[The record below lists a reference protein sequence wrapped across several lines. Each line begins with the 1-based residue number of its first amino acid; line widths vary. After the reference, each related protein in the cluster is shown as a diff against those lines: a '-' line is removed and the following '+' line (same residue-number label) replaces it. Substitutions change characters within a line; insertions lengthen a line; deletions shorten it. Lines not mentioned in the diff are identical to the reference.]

1 MKGALSIMNNQKDQQ
16 MKQAVYFIDDEPT
29 DMRSTE
35 VSSNSMQ
42 TVIPNS
48 IPRTTVQK
56 QSDSQHSNCTTTVPA
71 NKYVRK
77 SALSNQRQQPVAPPY
92 NQPVQPT
99 SVYQQP
105 AVSAPFNTQHPISQ
119 DNPIETTI
127 QKLQAKWVSD
137 SQKAYREKQFKFDNS
152 TLAPDSQGCLLI
164 LHSNGINTVG
174 KPFSPCRNLQA
185 QKIIEHDTKKG
196 FIKYTFDTPTGEHR
210 SVIVDADCSAL
221 QRYNLLQD
229 NGFIVDANLP
239 ATICAEL
246 IARYTASGLASI
258 PPQIKYSPGWYFS
271 EKHWGFQESEW
282 VDLNAVLLSFTVPPT
297 PDMILYQLVS
307 LYAILQERL
316 PSKMWIRRPICIL
329 THEYL
334 YTDLC
339 IDSTPYVFKKALES
353 LRDRPIVWIRSENI
367 NFNESSS
374 AYSRD
379 KNYQALMNSMQSN
392 QKHPLYM
399 VVSSNLTPRQRTFCL
414 PIQDFIDPYEA
425 TNSIDSIGGLINSIM
440 NNANA
445 FNLTVERSFT
455 KVFDDLGED
464 CSVQREIAAL
474 SMIADVV
481 KWHYSMQVPPQ
492 TLSVRCDE
500 YLETYTRYWD
510 KLDTGSILAPFRNAL
525 YAARRS
531 NMICFRSLED
541 VDISFDCQKEILYDD
556 TYYYTST
563 ALLKKIIKA
572 HLSSYMPSDV
582 LNRLKTTGVLS
593 GSVPKT
599 LTLAPNE
606 PKDFRFRTLLRSN
619 LHQPGSRDLVE
630 V

>member
-1 MKGALSIMNNQKDQQ
+1 MNASNTSGMINALQNLDGTPYNPP
-16 MKQAVYFIDDEPT
+16 E
-29 DMRSTE
+29 E
-35 VSSNSMQ
+35 VSSTLPKRNWTQ
-42 TVIPNS
+42 TVTTTQDVTQRPTYSQRPIYYNS
-48 IPRTTVQK
+48 PVPPSTPSHQSQQPSSSQCNPLDANAQELQAAWESDVQK
-56 QSDSQHSNCTTTVPA
+56 A
-71 NKYVRK
+71 FRK
-77 SALSNQRQQPVAPPY
+77 QR
-92 NQPVQPT
+92 
-99 SVYQQP
+99 
-105 AVSAPFNTQHPISQ
+105 
-119 DNPIETTI
+119 
-127 QKLQAKWVSD
+127 L
-137 SQKAYREKQFKFDNS
+137 RFDNCA
-152 TLAPDSQGCLLI
+152 LVEDFQGCLTYQC
-164 LHSNGINTVG
+164 SNGENTIV
-174 KPFSPCRNLQA
+174 KPFSPCRNLRA
-185 QKIIEHDTKKG
+185 QKIVDHSTQKEY
-196 FIKYTFDTPTGEHR
+196 IKYTFDTPTGEHK
-210 SVIVDADCSAL
+210 SVIVDATCSAL
-221 QRYNLLQD
+221 HRYNLLRD
-229 NGFIVDANLP
+229 NGFIVFAHLLP
-239 ATICAEL
+239 TVCGEL
-246 IARYTASGLASI
+246 IARYTAATRDSI

-282 VDLNAVLLSFTVPPT
+282 VDLNTVLLSFTISPT
-297 PDMILYQLVS
+297 PDVIMYQLVS

-334 YTDLC
+334 YTDSC
-339 IDSTPYVFKKALES
+339 IDSTPYLFKKALES

-399 VVSSNLTPRQRTFCL
+399 IVSSNLTPRQRTFCL

-445 FNLTVERSFT
+445 FNSTVERSFT

-500 YLETYTRYWD
+500 YLETYTRYWERIND
-510 KLDTGSILAPFRNAL
+510 GNILTPFRNAL

-582 LNRLKTTGVLS
+582 LSRLKTVGVLS
-593 GSVPKT
+593 GSVSKT

-606 PKDFRFRTLLRSN
+606 SKDFRFRTLLRST

>member
-1 MKGALSIMNNQKDQQ
+1 MNNQKDQQ

-29 DMRSTE
+29 DMRSAE

-99 SVYQQP
+99 NVYQQP

-379 KNYQALMNSMQSN
+379 KNYQALMNSTQSN

-425 TNSIDSIGGLINSIM
+425 TNSIDSIGGIINSIM

-445 FNLTVERSFT
+445 FNSTVERSFT

-500 YLETYTRYWD
+500 YLETYTRYWERIND
-510 KLDTGSILAPFRNAL
+510 GNILTPFRNAL

-531 NMICFRSLED
+531 DMICFRPLED
-541 VDISFDCQKEILYDD
+541 VDSSFECQKEILYDD

-563 ALLKKIIKA
+563 ALLKKIIKVQ
-572 HLSSYMPSDV
+572 LRSYMPSDV
-582 LNRLKTTGVLS
+582 LNRLKTAGVLS

-599 LTLAPNE
+599 LTFAPNE
-606 PKDFRFRTLLRSN
+606 SKDFRFRTLLRSS

-630 V
+630 I

>member
-1 MKGALSIMNNQKDQQ
+1 MNNQKDQQ

-99 SVYQQP
+99 NVYQQP

-152 TLAPDSQGCLLI
+152 ALAPDSQGCLLI

-353 LRDRPIVWIRSENI
+353 LRDRSIVWIRSENI

-379 KNYQALMNSMQSN
+379 KNYQALMNSTQSN

-414 PIQDFIDPYEA
+414 PIQDFIDSYEA

-445 FNLTVERSFT
+445 FNSTVERSFT

-500 YLETYTRYWD
+500 YLETYTRYWERIND
-510 KLDTGSILAPFRNAL
+510 GNILTPFRNAL

-531 NMICFRSLED
+531 DMICFRPLED
-541 VDISFDCQKEILYDD
+541 VDSSFDCQKEILYDD

-563 ALLKKIIKA
+563 ALLKKIIKVQ
-572 HLSSYMPSDV
+572 LRSYMPSDV
-582 LNRLKTTGVLS
+582 LNRLKTAGVLS

-599 LTLAPNE
+599 LTFAPNE
-606 PKDFRFRTLLRSN
+606 SKDFRFRTLLRSS

-630 V
+630 I

>member
-1 MKGALSIMNNQKDQQ
+1 MNASNTSGMINALQNLDGTPYNPP
-16 MKQAVYFIDDEPT
+16 E
-29 DMRSTE
+29 E
-35 VSSNSMQ
+35 VSSTFPKRNWTQ
-42 TVIPNS
+42 TVTTTQDVTQCSTYYSAAPSNS
-48 IPRTTVQK
+48 PVPPSTPSHQSQQPSSTQCDLLEAKAQELQAAWESDVQK
-56 QSDSQHSNCTTTVPA
+56 A
-71 NKYVRK
+71 FRK
-77 SALSNQRQQPVAPPY
+77 QR
-92 NQPVQPT
+92 
-99 SVYQQP
+99 
-105 AVSAPFNTQHPISQ
+105 
-119 DNPIETTI
+119 
-127 QKLQAKWVSD
+127 L
-137 SQKAYREKQFKFDNS
+137 RFDNCA
-152 TLAPDSQGCLLI
+152 LVEDFQGCLTYQC
-164 LHSNGINTVG
+164 SNGENTIV
-174 KPFSPCRNLQA
+174 KPFSPCRNLRA
-185 QKIIEHDTKKG
+185 QKIVDHSTQKEY
-196 FIKYTFDTPTGEHR
+196 IKYTFDTPTGEHK
-210 SVIVDADCSAL
+210 SVIVDATCSAL
-221 QRYNLLQD
+221 YRYNLLRD
-229 NGFIVDANLP
+229 NGFIVFAHLLP
-239 ATICAEL
+239 TVCGEL
-246 IARYTASGLASI
+246 IARYTAATRDSI

-282 VDLNAVLLSFTVPPT
+282 VDLNTVLLSFTISPT
-297 PDMILYQLVS
+297 PDVIMYQLVS

-316 PSKMWIRRPICIL
+316 PYKMWIRRPICIL

-334 YTDLC
+334 YTDSC
-339 IDSTPYVFKKALES
+339 IDSTPYLFKKALES

-399 VVSSNLTPRQRTFCL
+399 IVSSNLTPRQRTFCL

-445 FNLTVERSFT
+445 FNSTVERSFT

-500 YLETYTRYWD
+500 YLETYTRYWERIND
-510 KLDTGSILAPFRNAL
+510 GNILTPFRNAL

-582 LNRLKTTGVLS
+582 LSRLKTVGVLS
-593 GSVPKT
+593 GSVSKT

-606 PKDFRFRTLLRSN
+606 SKDFRFRTLLRST

>member
-1 MKGALSIMNNQKDQQ
+1 MNNQKDQQ

-99 SVYQQP
+99 NVYQQP

-282 VDLNAVLLSFTVPPT
+282 VDLNTVLLSFTISPT
-297 PDMILYQLVS
+297 PDVIMYQLVS

-399 VVSSNLTPRQRTFCL
+399 IVSSNLTPRQRTFCL

-445 FNLTVERSFT
+445 FNSTVERSFT

-500 YLETYTRYWD
+500 YLETYTRYWERIND
-510 KLDTGSILAPFRNAL
+510 GNILTPFRNAL

-531 NMICFRSLED
+531 DMICFRPLED
-541 VDISFDCQKEILYDD
+541 VDSSFECQKEILYDD

-563 ALLKKIIKA
+563 ALLKKIIKVQ
-572 HLSSYMPSDV
+572 LRSYMPSDV
-582 LNRLKTTGVLS
+582 LNRLKTAGVLS

-599 LTLAPNE
+599 LTFAPNE
-606 PKDFRFRTLLRSN
+606 SKDFRFRTLLRSS

-630 V
+630 I

>member
-1 MKGALSIMNNQKDQQ
+1 MNNQKDQQ

-99 SVYQQP
+99 NVYQQP

-379 KNYQALMNSMQSN
+379 KNYQALMNSTQSN

-440 NNANA
+440 NNANS
-445 FNLTVERSFT
+445 FNSTVERSFT

-500 YLETYTRYWD
+500 YLETYTRYWERIND
-510 KLDTGSILAPFRNAL
+510 GNILTPFRNAL

-531 NMICFRSLED
+531 DMICFRPLED
-541 VDISFDCQKEILYDD
+541 VDSSFECQKEILYDD

-563 ALLKKIIKA
+563 ALLKKIIKVQ
-572 HLSSYMPSDV
+572 LRSYMPSDV
-582 LNRLKTTGVLS
+582 LNRLKTAGVLS

-599 LTLAPNE
+599 LTFAPNE
-606 PKDFRFRTLLRSN
+606 SKDFRFRTLLRSS

-630 V
+630 I

>member
-1 MKGALSIMNNQKDQQ
+1 MNASNTSGMINALQNLDGTPYNPP
-16 MKQAVYFIDDEPT
+16 E
-29 DMRSTE
+29 E
-35 VSSNSMQ
+35 VSSTFPKRNWTQ
-42 TVIPNS
+42 TVTTTQDVTQCSTYYSAAPSNS
-48 IPRTTVQK
+48 PVPPSTPSHQSQQPSSSQCDLLEAKAQELQAAWESDVQK
-56 QSDSQHSNCTTTVPA
+56 A
-71 NKYVRK
+71 FRK
-77 SALSNQRQQPVAPPY
+77 QR
-92 NQPVQPT
+92 
-99 SVYQQP
+99 
-105 AVSAPFNTQHPISQ
+105 
-119 DNPIETTI
+119 
-127 QKLQAKWVSD
+127 L
-137 SQKAYREKQFKFDNS
+137 RFDNCA
-152 TLAPDSQGCLLI
+152 LVEDFQGCLTYQC
-164 LHSNGINTVG
+164 SNGENTIV
-174 KPFSPCRNLQA
+174 KPFSPCRNLRA
-185 QKIIEHDTKKG
+185 QKIVDHSTQKEY
-196 FIKYTFDTPTGEHR
+196 IKYTFDTPTGEHKI
-210 SVIVDADCSAL
+210 VIVDATCSAL
-221 QRYNLLQD
+221 HRYNLLRD
-229 NGFIVDANLP
+229 NGFIVIAHLLP
-239 ATICAEL
+239 TVCGEL
-246 IARYTASGLASI
+246 IARYTAATRDSI

-339 IDSTPYVFKKALES
+339 IDSTPYLFKKALES

-379 KNYQALMNSMQSN
+379 KNYQALMNSTQSN

-445 FNLTVERSFT
+445 FNSTVERSFT

-500 YLETYTRYWD
+500 YLETYTRYWERIND
-510 KLDTGSILAPFRNAL
+510 GNILTPFRNAL

-531 NMICFRSLED
+531 DMICFRPLED
-541 VDISFDCQKEILYDD
+541 VDSSFECQKEILYDD

-563 ALLKKIIKA
+563 ALLKKIIKVQ
-572 HLSSYMPSDV
+572 LRSYMPSDV
-582 LNRLKTTGVLS
+582 LNRLKTAGVLS

-599 LTLAPNE
+599 LTFAPNE
-606 PKDFRFRTLLRSN
+606 SKDFRFRTLLRSS

-630 V
+630 I

>member
-1 MKGALSIMNNQKDQQ
+1 MNNQKDQQ

-99 SVYQQP
+99 NVYQQP

-152 TLAPDSQGCLLI
+152 ALAPDSQGCLLI

-379 KNYQALMNSMQSN
+379 KNYQALMNSTQSN

-414 PIQDFIDPYEA
+414 PIQDFIDSYEA

-445 FNLTVERSFT
+445 FNSTVERSFT

-500 YLETYTRYWD
+500 YLETYTRYWERIND
-510 KLDTGSILAPFRNAL
+510 GNILTPFRNAL

-531 NMICFRSLED
+531 DMICFRPLED
-541 VDISFDCQKEILYDD
+541 VDSSFDCQKEILYDD

-563 ALLKKIIKA
+563 ALLKKIIKVQ
-572 HLSSYMPSDV
+572 LRSYMPSDV
-582 LNRLKTTGVLS
+582 LNRLKTDGVLS

-599 LTLAPNE
+599 LTFAPNE
-606 PKDFRFRTLLRSN
+606 SKDFRFRTLLRSS

-630 V
+630 I

>member
-1 MKGALSIMNNQKDQQ
+1 MNNQKDQQ

-92 NQPVQPT
+92 NQPVQLT
-99 SVYQQP
+99 NVYQQP

-196 FIKYTFDTPTGEHR
+196 FIKFTFDTPTGEHR

-379 KNYQALMNSMQSN
+379 KNYQALMNSTQSN

-445 FNLTVERSFT
+445 FNSTVERSFT

-500 YLETYTRYWD
+500 YLETYTRYWERIND
-510 KLDTGSILAPFRNAL
+510 GNILTPFRNAL

-531 NMICFRSLED
+531 DMICFRPLED
-541 VDISFDCQKEILYDD
+541 VDSSFECQKEILYDD

-563 ALLKKIIKA
+563 ALLKKIIKVQ
-572 HLSSYMPSDV
+572 LRSYMPSDV
-582 LNRLKTTGVLS
+582 LNRLKTAGVLS

-599 LTLAPNE
+599 LTFAPNE
-606 PKDFRFRTLLRSN
+606 SKDFRFRTLLRSS

-630 V
+630 I

>member
-1 MKGALSIMNNQKDQQ
+1 MNNQKDQQ

-77 SALSNQRQQPVAPPY
+77 SVLSNQRQQPVAPPY

-99 SVYQQP
+99 NVYQQP

-152 TLAPDSQGCLLI
+152 ALAPDSQGCLLI

-210 SVIVDADCSAL
+210 SVIVDATCSAL
-221 QRYNLLQD
+221 HRYNLLRD
-229 NGFIVDANLP
+229 NGFIVIAHLLP
-239 ATICAEL
+239 TVCGEL
-246 IARYTASGLASI
+246 IARHTAATRDSI

-271 EKHWGFQESEW
+271 ENHWGFQESEW
-282 VDLNAVLLSFTVPPT
+282 VDLNTVLLSFTISPT
-297 PDMILYQLVS
+297 PDVIMYQLVS

-316 PSKMWIRRPICIL
+316 PSKMWIRHPLCIL
-329 THEYL
+329 THKYQC
-334 YTDLC
+334 TDLS
-339 IDSTPYVFKKALES
+339 IDKTPLIFKKKLES
-353 LRDRPIVWIRSENI
+353 LRDRPIIWIRAEDTS
-367 NFNESSS
+367 FNESAN

-379 KNYQALMNSMQSN
+379 KNYQALLDSMQSS
-392 QKHPLYM
+392 QKHPLYI
-399 VVSSNLTPRQRTFCL
+399 VVSADLTPRQRTFCL
-414 PIQDFIDPYEA
+414 PIQDFIEPCTGA
-425 TNSIDSIGGLINSIM
+425 GSINSVGCLIKSIL
-440 NNANA
+440 NNADA
-445 FNLTVERSFT
+445 FNSEVERCFIEASN
-455 KVFDDLGED
+455 KYGED
-464 CSVQREIAAL
+464 CSVQQEIATL
-474 SMIADVV
+474 SAIASIIR
-481 KWHYSMQVPPQ
+481 WHYSIQIPPQ
-492 TLSVRCDE
+492 TFPICCDDS
-500 YLETYTRYWD
+500 LKTYACYWD
-510 KLDTGSILAPFRNAL
+510 KLNDGNILAPFRNAL
-525 YAARRS
+525 YASRRS

-619 LHQPGSRDLVE
+619 LHQPGSRDLAE
-630 V
+630 I

>member
-1 MKGALSIMNNQKDQQ
+1 MNNQKDQQ

-99 SVYQQP
+99 NVYQQP

-210 SVIVDADCSAL
+210 SVIVDATCSAL
-221 QRYNLLQD
+221 HRYNLLRD
-229 NGFIVDANLP
+229 NGFIVIAHLLP
-239 ATICAEL
+239 TVCGEL
-246 IARYTASGLASI
+246 IARYTAATRDSI

-525 YAARRS
+525 YASRRS

-630 V
+630 I

>member
-1 MKGALSIMNNQKDQQ
+1 MNASNTSGMINALQNLDGTPYNPP
-16 MKQAVYFIDDEPT
+16 E
-29 DMRSTE
+29 E
-35 VSSNSMQ
+35 VSSTFPKRNWTQ
-42 TVIPNS
+42 TVTTTQDVTQYSTYYSAAPSNS
-48 IPRTTVQK
+48 PVPPSTPSHQSQQPSSSQCDLLEAKAQELQAAWESDVQK
-56 QSDSQHSNCTTTVPA
+56 A
-71 NKYVRK
+71 FRK
-77 SALSNQRQQPVAPPY
+77 QR
-92 NQPVQPT
+92 
-99 SVYQQP
+99 
-105 AVSAPFNTQHPISQ
+105 
-119 DNPIETTI
+119 
-127 QKLQAKWVSD
+127 L
-137 SQKAYREKQFKFDNS
+137 RFDNCA
-152 TLAPDSQGCLLI
+152 LVEDFQGCLTYQC
-164 LHSNGINTVG
+164 SNGENTIV
-174 KPFSPCRNLQA
+174 KPFSPCRNLRA
-185 QKIIEHDTKKG
+185 QKIVDHSTQKEY
-196 FIKYTFDTPTGEHR
+196 IKYTFDTPTGEHK
-210 SVIVDADCSAL
+210 SVIVDATCSAL
-221 QRYNLLQD
+221 HRYNLLRD
-229 NGFIVDANLP
+229 NGFIVFAHLLP
-239 ATICAEL
+239 TVCGEL
-246 IARYTASGLASI
+246 IARYTAATRDSI

-282 VDLNAVLLSFTVPPT
+282 VDLNTVLLSFTISPT
-297 PDMILYQLVS
+297 PDVIMYQLVS
-307 LYAILQERL
+307 LYAMLQERL

-334 YTDLC
+334 YTDSC
-339 IDSTPYVFKKALES
+339 IDSTPYLFKKALES

-399 VVSSNLTPRQRTFCL
+399 IVSSNLTPRQRTFCL

-445 FNLTVERSFT
+445 FNSTVERSFT

-500 YLETYTRYWD
+500 YLETYTRYWERIND
-510 KLDTGSILAPFRNAL
+510 GNILTPFRNAL

-582 LNRLKTTGVLS
+582 LSRLKTVGVLS
-593 GSVPKT
+593 GSVSKT

-606 PKDFRFRTLLRSN
+606 SKDFRFRTLLRST

>member
-1 MKGALSIMNNQKDQQ
+1 MNNQKDQQ

-99 SVYQQP
+99 NVYQQP

-119 DNPIETTI
+119 DNPIETTL

-379 KNYQALMNSMQSN
+379 KNYQALMNSTQSN

-445 FNLTVERSFT
+445 FNSTVERSFT

-500 YLETYTRYWD
+500 YLETYTRYWERIND
-510 KLDTGSILAPFRNAL
+510 GNILTPFRNAL

-531 NMICFRSLED
+531 DMICFRPLED
-541 VDISFDCQKEILYDD
+541 VDSSFECQKEILYDD

-563 ALLKKIIKA
+563 ALLKKIIKVQ
-572 HLSSYMPSDV
+572 LRSYMPSDV
-582 LNRLKTTGVLS
+582 LNRLKTAGVLS

-599 LTLAPNE
+599 LTFAPNE
-606 PKDFRFRTLLRSN
+606 SKDFRFRTLLRSS

-630 V
+630 I

>member
-1 MKGALSIMNNQKDQQ
+1 MNNQKDQQ

-29 DMRSTE
+29 DTRSTE

-77 SALSNQRQQPVAPPY
+77 SALLNQRQQPVAPPY
-92 NQPVQPT
+92 NQPFQPT
-99 SVYQQP
+99 NVYQQP
-105 AVSAPFNTQHPISQ
+105 AVSAPFNTQHPISP

-196 FIKYTFDTPTGEHR
+196 FIKYTFDTPTGEHK

-339 IDSTPYVFKKALES
+339 IDSTPYLFKKALES

-414 PIQDFIDPYEA
+414 PIQDFIEPYEA

-445 FNLTVERSFT
+445 FNSTVERSFT

-500 YLETYTRYWD
+500 YLETYTRYWERIND
-510 KLDTGSILAPFRNAL
+510 GNILTPFRNAL
-525 YAARRS
+525 YVARRS
-531 NMICFRSLED
+531 NIICFYPLED
-541 VDISFDCQKEILYDD
+541 ANSSFNCQKEILYDD

-563 ALLKKIIKA
+563 ALLKKIIKVQ
-572 HLSSYMPSDV
+572 LRSYMPSDV
-582 LNRLKTTGVLS
+582 LNRLKTAGVLS

-599 LTLAPNE
+599 LTFAPNDS
-606 PKDFRFRTLLRSN
+606 KDFRFRTLLRSS

-630 V
+630 I

>member
-1 MKGALSIMNNQKDQQ
+1 MNNQKDQQ

-99 SVYQQP
+99 NVYQQP

-353 LRDRPIVWIRSENI
+353 LRDRPIVWIHSENI

-379 KNYQALMNSMQSN
+379 KNYQALMNSTQSN

-445 FNLTVERSFT
+445 FNSTVERSFT

-500 YLETYTRYWD
+500 YLETYTRYWERIND
-510 KLDTGSILAPFRNAL
+510 GNILTPFRNAL

-531 NMICFRSLED
+531 DMICFRPLED
-541 VDISFDCQKEILYDD
+541 VDSSFECQKEILYDD

-563 ALLKKIIKA
+563 ALLKKIIKVQ
-572 HLSSYMPSDV
+572 LRSYMPSDV
-582 LNRLKTTGVLS
+582 LNRLKTAGVLS

-599 LTLAPNE
+599 LTFAPNE
-606 PKDFRFRTLLRSN
+606 SKDFRFRTLLRSS

-630 V
+630 I

>member
-1 MKGALSIMNNQKDQQ
+1 MNASNTSGMINALQNLDGTPYNPP
-16 MKQAVYFIDDEPT
+16 E
-29 DMRSTE
+29 E
-35 VSSNSMQ
+35 VSSTFPKRNWTQ
-42 TVIPNS
+42 TVTTTQDVTQYSTYYSAAPSNS
-48 IPRTTVQK
+48 PVPPSTPSHQSQQPSSSQCDLLEAKAQELQAAWESDVQK
-56 QSDSQHSNCTTTVPA
+56 A
-71 NKYVRK
+71 FRK
-77 SALSNQRQQPVAPPY
+77 QR
-92 NQPVQPT
+92 
-99 SVYQQP
+99 
-105 AVSAPFNTQHPISQ
+105 
-119 DNPIETTI
+119 
-127 QKLQAKWVSD
+127 L
-137 SQKAYREKQFKFDNS
+137 RFDNCA
-152 TLAPDSQGCLLI
+152 LVEDFQNCLTYQC
-164 LHSNGINTVG
+164 SNGENTIV
-174 KPFSPCRNLQA
+174 KPFSPCRNLRA
-185 QKIIEHDTKKG
+185 QKIVDHSTQKEY
-196 FIKYTFDTPTGEHR
+196 IKYTFDTPTGEHK
-210 SVIVDADCSAL
+210 SVIVDATCSAL
-221 QRYNLLQD
+221 HRYNLLRD
-229 NGFIVDANLP
+229 NGFIVFAHLLP
-239 ATICAEL
+239 TVCGEL
-246 IARYTASGLASI
+246 IARYTAATRDSI

-282 VDLNAVLLSFTVPPT
+282 VDLNTVLLSFTISPT
-297 PDMILYQLVS
+297 PDVIMYQLVS

-334 YTDLC
+334 YTDSC
-339 IDSTPYVFKKALES
+339 IDSTPYLFKKALES

-399 VVSSNLTPRQRTFCL
+399 IVSSNLTPRQRTFCL

-445 FNLTVERSFT
+445 FNSTVERSFT

-500 YLETYTRYWD
+500 YLETYTRYWERIND
-510 KLDTGSILAPFRNAL
+510 GNILTPFRNAL

-582 LNRLKTTGVLS
+582 LSRLKTVGVLS
-593 GSVPKT
+593 GSVSKT

-606 PKDFRFRTLLRSN
+606 SKDFRFRTLLRST

>member
-1 MKGALSIMNNQKDQQ
+1 MNNQKDQQ

-92 NQPVQPT
+92 NQPVQLT
-99 SVYQQP
+99 NVYQQP

-196 FIKYTFDTPTGEHR
+196 FIKFTFDTPTGEHR

-379 KNYQALMNSMQSN
+379 KNYQALMNSTQSN

-445 FNLTVERSFT
+445 FNSTVERSFT

-500 YLETYTRYWD
+500 YLETYTRYWERIND
-510 KLDTGSILAPFRNAL
+510 GNILTPFRNAL

-582 LNRLKTTGVLS
+582 LSRLKTVGVLS
-593 GSVPKT
+593 GSVSKT

-606 PKDFRFRTLLRSN
+606 SKDFRFRTLLRST

>member
-1 MKGALSIMNNQKDQQ
+1 MNNQKDQQ

-77 SALSNQRQQPVAPPY
+77 SAPSNQRQQPVAPPY

-99 SVYQQP
+99 NVYQQP

-127 QKLQAKWVSD
+127 QKLQAKWLSD

-379 KNYQALMNSMQSN
+379 KNYQALMNSTQSN

-445 FNLTVERSFT
+445 FNSTVERSFT

-500 YLETYTRYWD
+500 YLETYTRYWERIND
-510 KLDTGSILAPFRNAL
+510 GNILTPFRNAL

-531 NMICFRSLED
+531 DMICFRPLED
-541 VDISFDCQKEILYDD
+541 VDSSFECQKEILYDD

-563 ALLKKIIKA
+563 ALLKKIIKVQ
-572 HLSSYMPSDV
+572 LRSYMPSDV
-582 LNRLKTTGVLS
+582 LNRLKTAGVLS

-599 LTLAPNE
+599 LTFAPNE
-606 PKDFRFRTLLRSN
+606 SKDFRFRTLLRSS

-630 V
+630 I

>member
-1 MKGALSIMNNQKDQQ
+1 MNNQKDQQ

-92 NQPVQPT
+92 NQPVQLT
-99 SVYQQP
+99 NVYQQP

-137 SQKAYREKQFKFDNS
+137 FQKAYREKQFKFDNS

-445 FNLTVERSFT
+445 FNSTVERSFT

-500 YLETYTRYWD
+500 YLETYTRYWERIND
-510 KLDTGSILAPFRNAL
+510 GNILTPFRNAL

-531 NMICFRSLED
+531 DMICFRPLED
-541 VDISFDCQKEILYDD
+541 VDSSFECQKEILYDD

-563 ALLKKIIKA
+563 ALLKKIIKVQ
-572 HLSSYMPSDV
+572 LRSYMPSDV
-582 LNRLKTTGVLS
+582 LNRLKTAGVLS

-599 LTLAPNE
+599 LTFAPNE
-606 PKDFRFRTLLRSN
+606 SKDFRFRTLLRSS

-630 V
+630 I

>member
-1 MKGALSIMNNQKDQQ
+1 MNNQKDQQ

-99 SVYQQP
+99 NVYQQP

-541 VDISFDCQKEILYDD
+541 VDISFACQKEILYDD

-563 ALLKKIIKA
+563 DLLKKIIKA
-572 HLSSYMPSDV
+572 HLSSYMPSVV
-582 LNRLKTTGVLS
+582 LKRLKTTGVLS

>member
-1 MKGALSIMNNQKDQQ
+1 MNNQKDQQ

-99 SVYQQP
+99 NVYQQP

-379 KNYQALMNSMQSN
+379 KNYQALMNSTQSN

-445 FNLTVERSFT
+445 FNSTVERSFT

-500 YLETYTRYWD
+500 YLETYTRYWERIND
-510 KLDTGSILAPFRNAL
+510 GNILTPFRNAL

-531 NMICFRSLED
+531 DMICFRPLED
-541 VDISFDCQKEILYDD
+541 VDSSFECQKEILYDD

-563 ALLKKIIKA
+563 ALLKKIIKVQ
-572 HLSSYMPSDV
+572 LRSYMPSDV
-582 LNRLKTTGVLS
+582 LNHLKTAGVLS

-599 LTLAPNE
+599 LTFAPNE
-606 PKDFRFRTLLRSN
+606 SKDFRFRTLLRSS

-630 V
+630 I

>member
-1 MKGALSIMNNQKDQQ
+1 MNASNTSGMINALQNLDGTPYNPP
-16 MKQAVYFIDDEPT
+16 E
-29 DMRSTE
+29 E
-35 VSSNSMQ
+35 VSSTFPKRNWTQ
-42 TVIPNS
+42 TVTTTQDVTQCSTYYSAAPSNS
-48 IPRTTVQK
+48 PVPPSTPSHQSQQPSSSQCDPLEAKAQEFKAAWESDVQK
-56 QSDSQHSNCTTTVPA
+56 A
-71 NKYVRK
+71 FRK
-77 SALSNQRQQPVAPPY
+77 QR
-92 NQPVQPT
+92 
-99 SVYQQP
+99 
-105 AVSAPFNTQHPISQ
+105 
-119 DNPIETTI
+119 
-127 QKLQAKWVSD
+127 L
-137 SQKAYREKQFKFDNS
+137 RFDNCA
-152 TLAPDSQGCLLI
+152 LVEDFQGCLTYQC
-164 LHSNGINTVG
+164 SNGENTIV
-174 KPFSPCRNLQA
+174 KPFSPCRNLRA
-185 QKIIEHDTKKG
+185 QKIVDHSTQKEY
-196 FIKYTFDTPTGEHR
+196 IKYTFDTPTGEHK
-210 SVIVDADCSAL
+210 SVIVDATCSAL
-221 QRYNLLQD
+221 HRYNLLRD
-229 NGFIVDANLP
+229 NGFIVFAHLLP
-239 ATICAEL
+239 TVCGEL
-246 IARYTASGLASI
+246 IARYTAATRDSI

-282 VDLNAVLLSFTVPPT
+282 VDLNTVLLSFTISPT
-297 PDMILYQLVS
+297 PDVIMYQLVS

-334 YTDLC
+334 YTDSC
-339 IDSTPYVFKKALES
+339 IDSTPYLFKKALES

-399 VVSSNLTPRQRTFCL
+399 IVSSNLTPRQRTFCL

-445 FNLTVERSFT
+445 FNSTVERSFT

-500 YLETYTRYWD
+500 YLETYTRYWERIND
-510 KLDTGSILAPFRNAL
+510 GNILTPFRNAL

-563 ALLKKIIKA
+563 ALLKRIIKA
-572 HLSSYMPSDV
+572 HLSSYMRPMC
-582 LNRLKTTGVLS
+582 
-593 GSVPKT
+593 SV
-599 LTLAPNE
+599 
-606 PKDFRFRTLLRSN
+606 
-619 LHQPGSRDLVE
+619 V
-630 V
+630 

>member
-1 MKGALSIMNNQKDQQ
+1 MNNQKDQQ

-99 SVYQQP
+99 NVYQQP

-379 KNYQALMNSMQSN
+379 KNYQALMNSTQSN

-445 FNLTVERSFT
+445 FNSTVERSFT

-500 YLETYTRYWD
+500 YLETYTRYWERIND
-510 KLDTGSILAPFRNAL
+510 GNILTPFRNAL

-531 NMICFRSLED
+531 DMICFRPLED
-541 VDISFDCQKEILYDD
+541 VDSSFECQKEILYDD

-563 ALLKKIIKA
+563 ALLKKIIKVQ
-572 HLSSYMPSDV
+572 LRSYMPSDV

-619 LHQPGSRDLVE
+619 LHQPGSRDLAE
-630 V
+630 I

>member
-1 MKGALSIMNNQKDQQ
+1 MNNQKDQQ

-29 DMRSTE
+29 DTRSTE

-92 NQPVQPT
+92 NQPFQPT
-99 SVYQQP
+99 NVYQQP
-105 AVSAPFNTQHPISQ
+105 AVSAPFNTQHPISP

-196 FIKYTFDTPTGEHR
+196 FIKYTFDTPTGEHK

-339 IDSTPYVFKKALES
+339 IDSTPYLFKKALES

-414 PIQDFIDPYEA
+414 PIQDFIEPYEA

-445 FNLTVERSFT
+445 FNSTVERSFT

-500 YLETYTRYWD
+500 YLETYTRYWERIND
-510 KLDTGSILAPFRNAL
+510 GNILTPFRNAL

-531 NMICFRSLED
+531 NIICFYPLED
-541 VDISFDCQKEILYDD
+541 ANSSFNCQKEILYDD

-563 ALLKKIIKA
+563 ALLKKIIKVQ
-572 HLSSYMPSDV
+572 LRSYMPSDV
-582 LNRLKTTGVLS
+582 LNRLKTAGVLS

-599 LTLAPNE
+599 LTFAPNDS
-606 PKDFRFRTLLRSN
+606 KDFRFRTLLRSS

-630 V
+630 I

>member
-1 MKGALSIMNNQKDQQ
+1 MNASNTSGMINALQNLDGTPYNPP
-16 MKQAVYFIDDEPT
+16 E
-29 DMRSTE
+29 E
-35 VSSNSMQ
+35 VSSTFPKRNWTQ
-42 TVIPNS
+42 TVTTTQDVTQYSTYYSAAPSNS
-48 IPRTTVQK
+48 PVPPSTPSHQSQQPSSSQCDLLEAKAQELQAAWESDVQK
-56 QSDSQHSNCTTTVPA
+56 A
-71 NKYVRK
+71 FRK
-77 SALSNQRQQPVAPPY
+77 QR
-92 NQPVQPT
+92 
-99 SVYQQP
+99 
-105 AVSAPFNTQHPISQ
+105 
-119 DNPIETTI
+119 
-127 QKLQAKWVSD
+127 L
-137 SQKAYREKQFKFDNS
+137 RFDNCA
-152 TLAPDSQGCLLI
+152 LVEDFQGCLTYQC
-164 LHSNGINTVG
+164 SNGENTIV
-174 KPFSPCRNLQA
+174 KPFSPCRNLRA
-185 QKIIEHDTKKG
+185 QKIVDHSTQKEY
-196 FIKYTFDTPTGEHR
+196 IKYTFDTPTGEHK
-210 SVIVDADCSAL
+210 SVIVDATCSAL
-221 QRYNLLQD
+221 HRYNLLRD
-229 NGFIVDANLP
+229 NGFIVFAHLLP
-239 ATICAEL
+239 TVCGEL
-246 IARYTASGLASI
+246 IARYTAATRDSI

-282 VDLNAVLLSFTVPPT
+282 VDLNTVLLSFTISPT
-297 PDMILYQLVS
+297 PDVIMYQLVS

-334 YTDLC
+334 YTDSC
-339 IDSTPYVFKKALES
+339 IDSTPYLFKKALES

-367 NFNESSS
+367 NFNEPSS

-399 VVSSNLTPRQRTFCL
+399 IVSSNLTPRQRTFCL

-445 FNLTVERSFT
+445 FNSTVERSFT

-500 YLETYTRYWD
+500 YLETYTRYWERIND
-510 KLDTGSILAPFRNAL
+510 GNILTPFRNAL

-582 LNRLKTTGVLS
+582 LSRLKTVGVLS
-593 GSVPKT
+593 GSVSKT

-606 PKDFRFRTLLRSN
+606 SKDFRFRTLLRST

>member
-1 MKGALSIMNNQKDQQ
+1 MNNQKDQQ

-99 SVYQQP
+99 NVYQQP

-531 NMICFRSLED
+531 DMICFRPLED
-541 VDISFDCQKEILYDD
+541 VDSSFDCQKEILYDD

-563 ALLKKIIKA
+563 ALLKKIIKVQ
-572 HLSSYMPSDV
+572 LRSYMPSDV
-582 LNRLKTTGVLS
+582 LNRLKTAGVLS

-599 LTLAPNE
+599 LTFAPNE
-606 PKDFRFRTLLRSN
+606 SKDFRFRTLLRSS

-630 V
+630 I

>member
-1 MKGALSIMNNQKDQQ
+1 MNASNTSGMINALQNLDGTPYNPP
-16 MKQAVYFIDDEPT
+16 E
-29 DMRSTE
+29 E
-35 VSSNSMQ
+35 VSSTFPKRNWTQ
-42 TVIPNS
+42 TV
-48 IPRTTVQK
+48 
-56 QSDSQHSNCTTTVPA
+56 TTTQDVTQCSTYYSAAPSNSPVPP
-71 NKYVRK
+71 
-77 SALSNQRQQPVAPPY
+77 STPSHQSQQP
-92 NQPVQPT
+92 
-99 SVYQQP
+99 S
-105 AVSAPFNTQHPISQ
+105 SSQ
-119 DNPIETTI
+119 CDQLKAAWE
-127 QKLQAKWVSD
+127 SD
-137 SQKAYREKQFKFDNS
+137 AQKAYRQKALSFENYGLTTDPQGYLVLLYSNS
-152 TLAPDSQGCLLI
+152 VS
-164 LHSNGINTVG
+164 TVG

-196 FIKYTFDTPTGEHR
+196 FIKYTFDTPTGEHK

-379 KNYQALMNSMQSN
+379 KNYQALMNSTQSN

-445 FNLTVERSFT
+445 FNSTVERSFT

-500 YLETYTRYWD
+500 YLETYTRYWERIND
-510 KLDTGSILAPFRNAL
+510 GNILTPFRNAL

-531 NMICFRSLED
+531 DMICFRPLED
-541 VDISFDCQKEILYDD
+541 VDSSFDCQKEILYDD

-563 ALLKKIIKA
+563 ALLKKIIKVQ
-572 HLSSYMPSDV
+572 LRSYMPSDV
-582 LNRLKTTGVLS
+582 LNRLKTAGVLS

-599 LTLAPNE
+599 LTFAPNE
-606 PKDFRFRTLLRSN
+606 SKDFRFRTLLRSS

-630 V
+630 I

>member
-1 MKGALSIMNNQKDQQ
+1 
-16 MKQAVYFIDDEPT
+16 
-29 DMRSTE
+29 MRSTE

-99 SVYQQP
+99 NVYQQP

-445 FNLTVERSFT
+445 FNSTVERSFT

-500 YLETYTRYWD
+500 YLETYTRYWERIND
-510 KLDTGSILAPFRNAL
+510 GNILTPFRNAL
-525 YAARRS
+525 YAARRCD
-531 NMICFRSLED
+531 MICFRPLED
-541 VDISFDCQKEILYDD
+541 VDSSFECQKEILYDD

-563 ALLKKIIKA
+563 ALLKKIIKVQ
-572 HLSSYMPSDV
+572 LRSYMPSDV
-582 LNRLKTTGVLS
+582 LNRLKTAGVLS

-599 LTLAPNE
+599 LTFAPNE
-606 PKDFRFRTLLRSN
+606 SKDFRFRTLLRSS

>member
-1 MKGALSIMNNQKDQQ
+1 MNNQKDQQ

-99 SVYQQP
+99 NVYQQP

-174 KPFSPCRNLQA
+174 KPFSPCRNLRA
-185 QKIIEHDTKKG
+185 QKIVDHSTQKEY
-196 FIKYTFDTPTGEHR
+196 IKYTFDTPTGEHK
-210 SVIVDADCSAL
+210 SVIVDATCSAL
-221 QRYNLLQD
+221 HRYNLLRD
-229 NGFIVDANLP
+229 NGFIVFAHLLP
-239 ATICAEL
+239 TVCGEL
-246 IARYTASGLASI
+246 IARYTAATRDSI

-282 VDLNAVLLSFTVPPT
+282 VDLNTVLLSFTISPT
-297 PDMILYQLVS
+297 PDVIMYQLVS

-334 YTDLC
+334 YTDSC
-339 IDSTPYVFKKALES
+339 IDSTPYLFKKALES

-399 VVSSNLTPRQRTFCL
+399 IVSSNLTPRQRTFCL

-445 FNLTVERSFT
+445 FNSTVERSFT

-500 YLETYTRYWD
+500 YLETYTRYWERIND
-510 KLDTGSILAPFRNAL
+510 GNILTPFRNAL

-563 ALLKKIIKA
+563 ALLKRIIKA
-572 HLSSYMPSDV
+572 HLSSYMRPMC
-582 LNRLKTTGVLS
+582 
-593 GSVPKT
+593 SV
-599 LTLAPNE
+599 
-606 PKDFRFRTLLRSN
+606 
-619 LHQPGSRDLVE
+619 V
-630 V
+630 

>member
-1 MKGALSIMNNQKDQQ
+1 MNNQKDQQ

-29 DMRSTE
+29 DTRSTE

-48 IPRTTVQK
+48 IPQTTVQK

-99 SVYQQP
+99 NVYQQP

-196 FIKYTFDTPTGEHR
+196 FIKYTFDTPTEEHR

-297 PDMILYQLVS
+297 PDIILYQLVS

-379 KNYQALMNSMQSN
+379 KNYQALMNSTQSN

-445 FNLTVERSFT
+445 FNSTVERSFT

-500 YLETYTRYWD
+500 YLETYTRYWERIND
-510 KLDTGSILAPFRNAL
+510 GNILTPFRNAL

-531 NMICFRSLED
+531 NMIYFRPLED
-541 VDISFDCQKEILYDD
+541 VDSSFDCQREILYDD

-563 ALLKKIIKA
+563 ALLKKIIKV

>member
-1 MKGALSIMNNQKDQQ
+1 MNASNTSGMINALQNLDGTPYNPP
-16 MKQAVYFIDDEPT
+16 E
-29 DMRSTE
+29 E
-35 VSSNSMQ
+35 VSSTFPKRNWTQ
-42 TVIPNS
+42 TVTTTQDVTQCSTYYSAAPSNS
-48 IPRTTVQK
+48 PVPPSTPSHQSQQPSSSQCDLLEAKAQELQAAWESDVQK
-56 QSDSQHSNCTTTVPA
+56 A
-71 NKYVRK
+71 FRK
-77 SALSNQRQQPVAPPY
+77 QR
-92 NQPVQPT
+92 
-99 SVYQQP
+99 
-105 AVSAPFNTQHPISQ
+105 
-119 DNPIETTI
+119 
-127 QKLQAKWVSD
+127 L
-137 SQKAYREKQFKFDNS
+137 RFDNCA
-152 TLAPDSQGCLLI
+152 LVEDFQGCLTYQC
-164 LHSNGINTVG
+164 SNGENTIV
-174 KPFSPCRNLQA
+174 KPFSPCRNLRA
-185 QKIIEHDTKKG
+185 QKIVDHSTQKEY
-196 FIKYTFDTPTGEHR
+196 IKYTFDTPTGEHK
-210 SVIVDADCSAL
+210 SVIVDATCSAL
-221 QRYNLLQD
+221 HRYNLLRD
-229 NGFIVDANLP
+229 NGFIVFAHLLP
-239 ATICAEL
+239 TVCGEL
-246 IARYTASGLASI
+246 IARYTAATRDSI

-282 VDLNAVLLSFTVPPT
+282 VDLNTVLLSFTISPT
-297 PDMILYQLVS
+297 PDVIMYQLVS

-334 YTDLC
+334 YTDSC
-339 IDSTPYVFKKALES
+339 IDSTPYLFKKALES

-399 VVSSNLTPRQRTFCL
+399 IVSSNLTPRQRTFCL

-445 FNLTVERSFT
+445 FNSTVERSFT

-500 YLETYTRYWD
+500 YLETYTRYWERIND
-510 KLDTGSILAPFRNAL
+510 GNILTPFRNAL

-541 VDISFDCQKEILYDD
+541 VDISFDCQKELLYDD

-582 LNRLKTTGVLS
+582 LSRLKTVGVLS
-593 GSVPKT
+593 GSVSKT

-606 PKDFRFRTLLRSN
+606 SKDFRFRTLLRST

>member
-1 MKGALSIMNNQKDQQ
+1 MNNQKDQQ

-99 SVYQQP
+99 NVYQQP

-379 KNYQALMNSMQSN
+379 KSYQALMNSTQSN

-445 FNLTVERSFT
+445 FNSTVERSFT

-500 YLETYTRYWD
+500 YLETYTRYWERIND
-510 KLDTGSILAPFRNAL
+510 GNILTPFRNAL

-531 NMICFRSLED
+531 DMICFRPLED
-541 VDISFDCQKEILYDD
+541 VDSSFECQKEILYDD

-563 ALLKKIIKA
+563 ALLKKIIKVQ
-572 HLSSYMPSDV
+572 LRSYMPSDV
-582 LNRLKTTGVLS
+582 LNRLKTAGVLS

-599 LTLAPNE
+599 LTFAPNE
-606 PKDFRFRTLLRSN
+606 SKDFRFRTLLRSS

-630 V
+630 I

>member
-1 MKGALSIMNNQKDQQ
+1 MNASNTSGMINALQNLDGTPYNPP
-16 MKQAVYFIDDEPT
+16 E
-29 DMRSTE
+29 E
-35 VSSNSMQ
+35 VSSTFPKRNWTQ
-42 TVIPNS
+42 TVTTTQDVTQCSTYYSAAPSNS
-48 IPRTTVQK
+48 PVPPSTPSHQSQQPSSSQYDPLEANAQELKAAWESDVQK
-56 QSDSQHSNCTTTVPA
+56 A
-71 NKYVRK
+71 FRK
-77 SALSNQRQQPVAPPY
+77 QR
-92 NQPVQPT
+92 
-99 SVYQQP
+99 
-105 AVSAPFNTQHPISQ
+105 
-119 DNPIETTI
+119 
-127 QKLQAKWVSD
+127 L
-137 SQKAYREKQFKFDNS
+137 RFDNCA
-152 TLAPDSQGCLLI
+152 LVEDFQGCLTYQC
-164 LHSNGINTVG
+164 SNGENTIV
-174 KPFSPCRNLQA
+174 KPFSPCRNLRA
-185 QKIIEHDTKKG
+185 QKIVDRSTQKEY
-196 FIKYTFDTPTGEHR
+196 IKYTFDTPTGEHK
-210 SVIVDADCSAL
+210 SVIVDATCSAL
-221 QRYNLLQD
+221 HRYNLLRD
-229 NGFIVDANLP
+229 NGFIVFAHLLP
-239 ATICAEL
+239 TVCGEL
-246 IARYTASGLASI
+246 IARYTAATRDSI

-271 EKHWGFQESEW
+271 EKHWRFQESEW
-282 VDLNAVLLSFTVPPT
+282 VDLNTVLLSFTISPT
-297 PDMILYQLVS
+297 PDVIMYQLVS

-316 PSKMWIRRPICIL
+316 PYKMWIRRPICIL

-334 YTDLC
+334 YTDSC
-339 IDSTPYVFKKALES
+339 IDSTPYLFKKALES

-399 VVSSNLTPRQRTFCL
+399 IVSSNLTPRQRTFCL

-445 FNLTVERSFT
+445 FNSTVERSFT

-500 YLETYTRYWD
+500 YLETYTRYWERIND
-510 KLDTGSILAPFRNAL
+510 GNILTPFRNAL

>member
-99 SVYQQP
+99 NVYQQP

-185 QKIIEHDTKKG
+185 QKIIEHDTKNG

>member
-1 MKGALSIMNNQKDQQ
+1 MNASNTSGMINALQNLDGTPYNPP
-16 MKQAVYFIDDEPT
+16 E
-29 DMRSTE
+29 E
-35 VSSNSMQ
+35 VSSTFPKRNWTQ
-42 TVIPNS
+42 TVTTTQDVTQCSTYYSAAPSNS
-48 IPRTTVQK
+48 PVPPSTPSHQSLQPSSSQCDLLEAKAQELQAAWESDVQK
-56 QSDSQHSNCTTTVPA
+56 A
-71 NKYVRK
+71 FRK
-77 SALSNQRQQPVAPPY
+77 QR
-92 NQPVQPT
+92 
-99 SVYQQP
+99 
-105 AVSAPFNTQHPISQ
+105 
-119 DNPIETTI
+119 
-127 QKLQAKWVSD
+127 L
-137 SQKAYREKQFKFDNS
+137 RFDNCA
-152 TLAPDSQGCLLI
+152 LVEDFQGCLTYQC
-164 LHSNGINTVG
+164 SNGENTIV
-174 KPFSPCRNLQA
+174 KPFSPCRNLRA
-185 QKIIEHDTKKG
+185 QKIVDHSTQKEY
-196 FIKYTFDTPTGEHR
+196 IKYTFDTPTGEHK
-210 SVIVDADCSAL
+210 SVIVDATCSAL
-221 QRYNLLQD
+221 HRYNLLRD
-229 NGFIVDANLP
+229 NGFIVFAHLLP
-239 ATICAEL
+239 TVCGEL
-246 IARYTASGLASI
+246 IARYTAATRDSI

-282 VDLNAVLLSFTVPPT
+282 VDLNTVLLSFTISPT
-297 PDMILYQLVS
+297 PDVIMYQLVS

-316 PSKMWIRRPICIL
+316 PYKMWIRRPICIL

-334 YTDLC
+334 YTDSC
-339 IDSTPYVFKKALES
+339 IDSTPYLFKKALES

-399 VVSSNLTPRQRTFCL
+399 IVSSNLTPRQRTFCL

-445 FNLTVERSFT
+445 FNSTVERSFT

-500 YLETYTRYWD
+500 YLETYTRYWERIND
-510 KLDTGSILAPFRNAL
+510 GNILTPFRNAL

-582 LNRLKTTGVLS
+582 LSRLKTVGVLS
-593 GSVPKT
+593 GSVSKT

-606 PKDFRFRTLLRSN
+606 SKDFRFRTLLRST